1 MIESIDLS
9 QNNCDDEKMESLTNA
24 LANNYRL
31 KELQLCYNYDITP
44 AGWQSLFQLLQ
55 RPSCGLESLNIR
67 SNNLTDETIVSLA
80 SAISHGSNLRHLD
93 LSYNRNVSSAA
104 WQVLIIALRLHAPG
118 LEILDLVLDL
128 VTINNDLTTFTSL
141 TDLLTDNH
149 KLKKLRI
156 LDRATSLSARVVS
169 TFSRILNDTSSIL
182 STYNSNH
189 VVEELDYEDWS
200 LPAHFSSLLRI
211 NKENSPSQAA
221 RIKIINAH
229 FFSGN
234 YINTQVFNHMELSV
248 YPIAIAWMGGS
259 KTNDLLFTFL
269 RNVPSVCDT
278 TRKVKKRKAVDEV

>member
-229 FFSGN
+229 FFSGS